1 MPRAPTSIRLRPEQE
16 AELAALARDLPAV
29 RPDLA
34 AAAHGGELTPGA
46 VLRMAVARGLAE
58 LRGGLSAPAAD
69 VPLVLDPGPPPRPP
83 REPPPPLRLEPW
95 EPEPVRAPA
104 GSRFLAADA
113 PTDDHARAW
122 PAPAAAPPAAPEPPR
137 GLVLAVRT
145 EDRGTAYRLT
155 LWRTATGAVG
165 CAWPDGRRGG
175 WSWGDLS
182 PHAPP
187 TAEWLTSNG
196 LPAGDAPA
204 VARALAARWGALTG
218 APPEP
223 PAPGMLPGQTLLPPY
238 REPLR

>member
-1 MPRAPTSIRLRPEQE
+1 MPPTSIRLRPEQE
-16 AELAALARDLPAV
+16 AELAALARDLAAA

-46 VLRMAVARGLAE
+46 VLRLAVARGLAE
-58 LRGGLSAPAAD
+58 LRRDLSAP
-69 VPLVLDPGPPPRPP
+69 VP
-83 REPPPPLRLEPW
+83 
-95 EPEPVRAPA
+95 A
-104 GSRFLAADA
+104 
-113 PTDDHARAW
+113 
-122 PAPAAAPPAAPEPPR
+122 APAAAPAAAPEPPR
-137 GLVLAVRT
+137 GLVLAVRH

-155 LWRTATGAVG
+155 LWRTSTGAVG

-187 TAEWLTSNG
+187 SAEWLSSTG

-218 APPEP
+218 APLDPSA
-223 PAPGMLPGQTLLPPY
+223 PAPSAVY
-238 REPLR
+238 R

>member
-16 AELAALARDLPAV
+16 AELAALARDLAAA

-46 VLRMAVARGLAE
+46 VLRLAVARGLAE
-58 LRGGLSAPAAD
+58 LRRDLSAP
-69 VPLVLDPGPPPRPP
+69 PP
-83 REPPPPLRLEPW
+83 
-95 EPEPVRAPA
+95 APA
-104 GSRFLAADA
+104 ASPSLPADA
-113 PTDDHARAW
+113 PADDHARAW
-122 PAPAAAPPAAPEPPR
+122 PAAPAAPEPPPAAAPEPPR
-137 GLVLAVRT
+137 GLVLAVRH

-155 LWRTATGAVG
+155 LWRTSTGAVG

-187 TAEWLTSNG
+187 PAEWLASTG

-218 APPEP
+218 APAQPDP
-223 PAPGMLPGQTLLPPY
+223 PAPGMLPPY

>member
-16 AELAALARDLPAV
+16 AELAALARDLAAA

-34 AAAHGGELTPGA
+34 AAAHGGGLTPGA
-46 VLRMAVARGLAE
+46 VLRLAVARGLAA
-58 LRGGLSAPAAD
+58 LRRDLSAP
-69 VPLVLDPGPPPRPP
+69 PP
-83 REPPPPLRLEPW
+83 
-95 EPEPVRAPA
+95 APA
-104 GSRFLAADA
+104 VDPFLPPGAPAD
-113 PTDDHARAW
+113 DLARAW
-122 PAPAAAPPAAPEPPR
+122 PAPAPAAPAAAPEPPR
-137 GLVLAVRT
+137 GLVLAVRH
-145 EDRGTAYRLT
+145 EERGTAYRLT
-155 LWRTATGAVG
+155 LWRTSTGAVG
-165 CAWPDGRRGG
+165 CAWPDGRGGG

-187 TAEWLTSNG
+187 SAEWLASTG

-218 APPEP
+218 APLDP